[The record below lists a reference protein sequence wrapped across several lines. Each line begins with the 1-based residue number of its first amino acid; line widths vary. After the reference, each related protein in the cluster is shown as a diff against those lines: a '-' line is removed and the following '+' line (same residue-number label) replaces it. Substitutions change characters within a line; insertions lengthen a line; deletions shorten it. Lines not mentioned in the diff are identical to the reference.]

1 MAGAVSLNYI
11 VMKYLLKFAF
21 GISLILSACFSYAIS
36 PDARNLLSPT
46 DSLETLDASG
56 IEDTKATLNGK
67 VYALTAG
74 NTIVT
79 IQFVYWKDGA
89 GSTSF
94 ADALAFTTVSGTAF
108 SANVSGLSAYSD
120 YYYYC
125 RGALVVPGE
134 DPVYIYGDTIEFST
148 SDVWDGSTDH
158 DWDDGT
164 NWGSGSV
171 PSSTSNV
178 VIPSSYT
185 NYPTVNVTSSIN
197 SVILRS
203 GADLEVESRKTFTI
217 DGDLLLEASS
227 TSHSTI
233 KLNSRS
239 NISVSGSTK
248 VETYLA
254 QDEWHFISM
263 PITSASMASAF
274 YQNEDPKIYVVWY
287 DETYPYSGSG
297 LCEDCWT
304 YVNDGTMAINIMEG
318 YSAWAADK
326 STIITWDG
334 TLNTSTSSSFSV
346 STAPDGWNI
355 VGNPYP
361 CNIDWVEVYDV
372 NTNIED
378 KFYIWMGGSGNYGSY
393 SAGVTSGLDGSII
406 PSTQAFFLR
415 TTTNQSVTIPRSAQV
430 ISDQSYY
437 KSTREN
443 IINQINI
450 RIDGERYWDE
460 MAVVFKDGAEAGY
473 DDMDA
478 EKFWGMD
485 AAPQLYCVLDD
496 DKWLSINALPD
507 PGSDWS
513 FRIPFTTYL
522 WHDKEYTFST
532 RRSESLPDN
541 VKVELYDKFND
552 KYTALSYGESYTF
565 EADSGFYND
574 RFELVF
580 SDATSIDEYSP
591 NISDIKVFY
600 SSKTGINISIV
611 GQAGNLT
618 GIYSVYDMQGKKLV
632 NGDLVFSDASE
643 TVQVPFNMNISN
655 AYYVVVVNLGNKVF
669 AKKLYV
675 N

>member
-1 MAGAVSLNYI
+1 MN
-11 VMKYLLKFAF
+11 YLLKFAF
-21 GISLILSACFSYAIS
+21 GIFLMLSATYTYAIN
-36 PDARNLLSPT
+36 PETGNLLSPT
-46 DSLETLDASG
+46 DSLETLDATG

-79 IQFVYWKDGA
+79 IQFFYWKDGA
-89 GSTSF
+89 GSPTVV
-94 ADALAFTTVSGTAF
+94 DALAFTTVSGTAF
-108 SANVSGLSAYSD
+108 SVDLSSLSAYSD

-134 DPVYIYGDTIEFST
+134 DPIYIYGDTIEFST
-148 SDVWDGSTDH
+148 LDVWDGSTDH

-171 PSSTSNV
+171 PGNTSNV

-185 NYPTVNVTSSIN
+185 NYPNVNVSSTIN
-197 SVILRS
+197 SITLRP
-203 GADLEVESRKTFTI
+203 GADLEVTSRKTFTVN
-217 DGDLLLEASS
+217 GDLLMEASS
-227 TSHSTI
+227 SDHSTI

-254 QDEWHFISM
+254 KDEWHFISM
-263 PITSASMASAF
+263 PITSASMASVF
-274 YQNEDPKIYVVWY
+274 YQDEDPKIYVVWY
-287 DETYPYSGSG
+287 DESQSYSGTG
-297 LCEDCWT
+297 ICEDCWT
-304 YVNDGTMAINIMEG
+304 YVNDGTMAINVMEG

-326 STIITWDG
+326 STIVSWNG
-334 TLNTSTSSSFSV
+334 TLNTNTSYSFSV

-355 VGNPYP
+355 VGNPYA
-361 CNIDWVEVYDV
+361 CNIDWTSVYSA
-372 NTNIED
+372 NSNIEN

-393 SAGVTSGLDGSII
+393 SSGTTSGLDGSII

-415 TTTNQSVTIPRSAQV
+415 TTTNQSVSIPRSAQV

-437 KSTREN
+437 KSFSEN
-443 IINQINI
+443 ILNQINI
-450 RIDGERYWDE
+450 RIDGKRYWDE
-460 MAVVFKDGAEAGY
+460 LAFVFKEGAQPGY
-473 DDMDA
+473 DEMDA

-496 DKWLSINALPD
+496 DKWLSINALPV

-522 WHDKEYTFST
+522 WHDKEYTFSS
-532 RRSESLPDN
+532 RRSESLPDY
-541 VKVELYDKFND
+541 VKVELYDKFNG
-552 KYTALSYGESYTF
+552 KYTAVSYGETYTF

-580 SDATSIDEYSP
+580 SDATSIEEYSTR
-591 NISDIKVFY
+591 ITDMKVYY
-600 SSKTGINISIV
+600 SSKTGINIRLV
-611 GQAGNLT
+611 GQENNLE

-632 NGDLVFSDASE
+632 NGTMVFSTGDTYEIPLS
-643 TVQVPFNMNISN
+643 MNISD
-655 AYYVVVVNLGNKVF
+655 AYYVVVVNIGDRVF